1 MGVEFGAKVGFLFAL
16 LQSHF
21 GFGNGLFGDSELGG
35 GSYKAF
41 SGHAA
46 SDRFLGS
53 ETKNRFSFFFVV
65 KALRHNVLMVS
76 QKGFAQRRSE
86 HKCRP
91 IPGHLQFFNIRA
103 KMILPWE
110 ARSAL
115 FLPKET
121 L

>member
-1 MGVEFGAKVGFLFAL
+1 
-16 LQSHF
+16 
-21 GFGNGLFGDSELGG
+21 
-35 GSYKAF
+35 
-41 SGHAA
+41 
-46 SDRFLGS
+46 
-53 ETKNRFSFFFVV
+53 
-65 KALRHNVLMVS
+65 LRHNVLMVS